1 MALVSVLIV
10 SSEFA
15 GLSSPLCDS
24 HNGLSA
30 DVSIVAQKLSQ
41 EVLGECIWIFISFFY
56 DAVKETASE

>member
-15 GLSSPLCDS
+15 GLSSRLCDS

-41 EVLGECIWIFISFFY
+41 QVLGECI
-56 DAVKETASE
+56 

>member
-15 GLSSPLCDS
+15 GLSSPLCDN

-41 EVLGECIWIFISFFY
+41 EVLGECI
-56 DAVKETASE
+56 